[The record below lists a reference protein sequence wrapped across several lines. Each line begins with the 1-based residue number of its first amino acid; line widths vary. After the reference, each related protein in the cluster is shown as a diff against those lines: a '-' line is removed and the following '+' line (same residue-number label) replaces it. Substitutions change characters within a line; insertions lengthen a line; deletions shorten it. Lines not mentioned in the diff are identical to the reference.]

1 MQSVMAKYQ
10 RDRTEFIQVRL
21 SSPMK
26 EAIREASQAQG
37 LTMTAWLEQLA
48 QEALRRT
55 RKTGRTDRR

>member
-1 MQSVMAKYQ
+1 MAKYQ
-10 RDRTEFIQVRL
+10 GDRTEFIQVRL
-21 SSPMK
+21 SPQMK

>member
-1 MQSVMAKYQ
+1 MAKYQ
-10 RDRTEFIQVRL
+10 GDRTEFIQVRL
-21 SSPMK
+21 SPQLK

-55 RKTGRTDRR
+55 RKTGRTDLR